1 MTNKYTANQSEQFK
15 NKIIVVT
22 GSTQGSGAETAKLLA
37 NRGAKGITICGR
49 NEEKGNKV
57 KDEIQNL
64 GSECIYVK
72 ADLENLEDCRKIIS
86 ETDKK
91 FKTIDSFIN
100 VAAFTE
106 RGTILSTTEE
116 NYDKNFNVN
125 VKAPLFMMQDV
136 IKIMIRD
143 KKKGTIAHIISMAA
157 YSGMPFL
164 TAYSASKGAL
174 AIMIKNVANSI
185 SGHQIRVNGV
195 NLGWTDTPAETVIQ
209 KQFHNAD
216 DDWLEK
222 TEDKVPFKRLN
233 KPLDVAKILA
243 FLCSEESGIMTGS
256 IVDFDQT
263 VAGWHSYSAYDTK
276 ILDDSILGE

>member
-1 MTNKYTANQSEQFK
+1 MSNYISEQTKQFK
-15 NKIIVVT
+15 DKIIIVT
-22 GSTQGSGAETAKLLA
+22 GSTQGSGAETAKLMA
-37 NRGAKGITICGR
+37 SRGAKGITICGR

-57 KDEIQNL
+57 KNEIENL
-64 GSECIYVK
+64 GSKCIYVK
-72 ADLENLEDCRKIIS
+72 ADLENLNECRNIVS
-86 ETDKK
+86 ETDKN
-91 FKTIDSFIN
+91 FKTVDSFIN

-125 VKAPLFMMQDV
+125 VKAPLFMMQEV

-143 KKKGTIAHIISMAA
+143 KKKGTIAHVLSMAA

-164 TAYSASKGAL
+164 TAYSSSKAAL
-174 AIMIKNVANSI
+174 AVMIKNVANSV

-209 KQFHNAD
+209 KKFHNAD
-216 DDWLEK
+216 DDWLKKAEK
-222 TEDKVPFKRLN
+222 KVPFKRLN
-233 KPLDVAKILA
+233 KPIDVAKILA
-243 FLCSEESGIMTGS
+243 FLCSDESGIMTGS

-263 VAGWHSYSAYDTK
+263 IAGWHSYSAYETK

>member
-1 MTNKYTANQSEQFK
+1 
-15 NKIIVVT
+15 
-22 GSTQGSGAETAKLLA
+22 
-37 NRGAKGITICGR
+37 
-49 NEEKGNKV
+49 
-57 KDEIQNL
+57 
-64 GSECIYVK
+64 
-72 ADLENLEDCRKIIS
+72 
-86 ETDKK
+86 
-91 FKTIDSFIN
+91 
-100 VAAFTE
+100 
-106 RGTILSTTEE
+106 
-116 NYDKNFNVN
+116 
-125 VKAPLFMMQDV
+125 MMQDV

-143 KKKGTIAHIISMAA
+143 KKKGTIAHILSMAI

-174 AIMIKNVANSI
+174 ATMIKNVANSI

-216 DDWLEK
+216 NDWLEK
-222 TEDKVPFKRLN
+222 AEAKVPFKRLN

-263 VAGWHSYSAYDTK
+263 VAGWHSYSVYDTK

>member
-1 MTNKYTANQSEQFK
+1 MDNTYTPNLSEQFK
-15 NKIIVVT
+15 DKIIIVT

-37 NRGAKGITICGR
+37 GRGAKGIAICGR
-49 NEEKGNKV
+49 NEQKGNKI
-57 KDEIQNL
+57 KDEIKKI
-64 GSECIYVK
+64 GSECIYIK
-72 ADLENLEDCRKIIS
+72 ADLENLSDCKRIVA

-91 FKTIDSFIN
+91 FKTVDSFIN

-116 NYDKNFNVN
+116 NYDKNFNIN

-143 KKKGTIAHIISMAA
+143 KKKGTIAHVLSMAA

-164 TAYSASKGAL
+164 TAYSSSKAAL
-174 AIMIKNVANSI
+174 AIMIKNVANSV
-185 SGHQIRVNGV
+185 SGHQIRINGV

-209 KQFHNAD
+209 KKFHNAD
-216 DDWLEK
+216 DDWLKKKEA
-222 TEDKVPFKRLN
+222 EVPFKRLN
-233 KPLDVAKILA
+233 KPLDVARILA
-243 FLCSEESGIMTGS
+243 FLCSDESGIMTGS

-263 VAGWHSYSAYDTK
+263 VAGWHSYSAYETK
-276 ILDDSILGE
+276 ILDNSILGE